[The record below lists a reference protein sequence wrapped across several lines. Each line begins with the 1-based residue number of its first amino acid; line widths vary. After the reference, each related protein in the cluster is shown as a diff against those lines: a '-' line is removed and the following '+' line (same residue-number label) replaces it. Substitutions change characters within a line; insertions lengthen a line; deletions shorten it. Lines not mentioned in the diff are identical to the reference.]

1 MPRDLCDSFREKFG
15 VEPSEGYGTTE
26 LSPVVSVNVP
36 KDRLGPHSPLGTKLG
51 SVGRCLPGV
60 SAKVVDPE
68 TGEDRD
74 TSQEGLLH
82 ISGPNVMRGYYR
94 QQKKTAEVLKDG
106 WYNTGDFARI
116 DEEGFIHITGRQSRF
131 SKIGGEMVPHLR
143 IEEILSG
150 ILGDDQ
156 ETEDGEAPI
165 RVAVTSVHDPKKG
178 ERIIV
183 VHKPLSI
190 PMDQVQRKLAE
201 SGLPNLWIPDPKS
214 FLEVEQIPILG
225 TGKLDLKAL
234 KQLAE
239 SHFVTKGKIA
249 RSA

>member
-1 MPRDLCDSFREKFG
+1 LCDSFREKFG

-36 KDRLGPHSPLGTKLG
+36 LDRLGPNSPLGTKLG
-51 SVGRCLPGV
+51 SVGRCLPGI
-60 SAKVVDPE
+60 SAKVIDPD
-68 TGEDRD
+68 TGEDLGTNR
-74 TSQEGLLH
+74 EGLLH
-82 ISGPNVMRGYYR
+82 ISGPNVMCGYYR

-106 WYNTGDFARI
+106 WYNTGDFAKV

-131 SKIGGEMVPHLR
+131 SKIGGEMVPHLK
-143 IEEILSG
+143 IEELLSG

-156 ETEDGEAPI
+156 ETEDGQPAI
-165 RVAVTSVHDPKKG
+165 RVAVTSVTDPKKG
-178 ERIIV
+178 ERLIV
-183 VHKPLSI
+183 VHKPLSLPI
-190 PMDQVQRKLAE
+190 EQVQKQLAD
-201 SGLPNLWIPDPKS
+201 SGLPNLWIPDAKS
-214 FLEVEQIPILG
+214 FLEVDQIPILG

-239 SHFVTKGKIA
+239 SHFLAKGKIA